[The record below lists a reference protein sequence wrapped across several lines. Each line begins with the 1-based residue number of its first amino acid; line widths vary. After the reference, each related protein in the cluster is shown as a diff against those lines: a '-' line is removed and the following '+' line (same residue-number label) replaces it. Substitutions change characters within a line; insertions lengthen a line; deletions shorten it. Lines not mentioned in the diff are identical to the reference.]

1 MEETSGLNILF
12 IINPASGGKK
22 KINWEPLIRNY
33 FKQLS
38 YRIDFYILRGEG
50 DAASIKHWI
59 KKLKPGKVIAVGGDG
74 TISLVAEQL
83 MGTGIP
89 MGILR
94 GGSANGMA
102 TELQIR
108 VDSNAA
114 LQTIISGST
123 IYCDLIRL
131 NQKEICIHLSDI
143 GLNARLVKY
152 YYKSRIHGM
161 WGYVRMLLRII
172 IEGKPVHAHISADG
186 LERDIPAYMI
196 VFANATKYGTG
207 AMINPQGSINDGYF
221 ELVVVRKISFIEFVK
236 LFLKNRPFDPKKV
249 EIFKTTKADI
259 TLKKK
264 THFQVDGEYL
274 GKEDRITAE
283 IIPSAIKLIVPAKG
297 ERWAEKIQK

>member
-1 MEETSGLNILF
+1 MKATSGLNILF

-33 FKQLS
+33 FKELP
-38 YRIDFYILRGEG
+38 YTIDFFILQGVG
-50 DAASIKHWI
+50 DAASIKHWV
-59 KKLKPGKVIAVGGDG
+59 KKLKPQKVVAVGGDG
-74 TISLVAEQL
+74 TISLLAEQL
-83 MGTGIP
+83 MATEIP

-102 TELQIR
+102 TELQIP

-114 LQTIISGST
+114 LNTIVNGKIVN
-123 IYCDLIRL
+123 CDLIRL
-131 NQKEICIHLSDI
+131 NQDKICIHLSDI
-143 GLNARLVKY
+143 GLNARLVQY
-152 YYKSRIHGM
+152 YFKSRIHGM

-207 AMINPQGSINDGYF
+207 ALINPQGSINDGYF

-236 LFLKNRPFDPKKV
+236 LFLKNRPFNPKKV
-249 EIFKTTKADI
+249 EIFKTTQAVVR
-259 TLKKK
+259 LKRE
-264 THFQVDGEYL
+264 THFQVDGEYI
-274 GKEDRITAE
+274 GKESKVAAR
-283 IIPSAIKLIVPAKG
+283 IIPSALRIIVPAKG
-297 ERWAEKIQK
+297 ERWAEKIKK